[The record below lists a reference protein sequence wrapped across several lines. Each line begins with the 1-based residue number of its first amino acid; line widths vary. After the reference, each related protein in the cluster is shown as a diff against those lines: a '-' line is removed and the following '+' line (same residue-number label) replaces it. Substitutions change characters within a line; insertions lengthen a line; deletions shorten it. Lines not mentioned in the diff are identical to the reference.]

1 MQSRESAE
9 NTATQPTD
17 PRNCYISQQERK
29 PGFTIRFPCGCLFTG
44 MVGALAAFSM
54 SWVFNHSWPWAIV
67 HTVLNWLYVF
77 YKAAWYVVNNF

>member
-1 MQSRESAE
+1 MQSRKSAG

-44 MVGALAAFSM
+44 MAGALAAVSM
-54 SWVFNHSWPWAIV
+54 SWVFNHSWPGAV
-67 HTVLNWLYVF
+67 RHTALNWFYVC
-77 YKAAWYVVNNF
+77 YKTAWYVVNNF

>member
-1 MQSRESAE
+1 MQSRESAG

-29 PGFTIRFPCGCLFTG
+29 PGFTIRFPCGCIFTG
-44 MVGALAAFSM
+44 KVGALAAFTTSRN
-54 SWVFNHSWPWAIV
+54 FNHSWPWAIV
-67 HTVLNWLYVF
+67 HTALNWIYVC